1 MNDPMGRVVIA
12 DDHHVVRQGLR
23 ALIEQFGDMSVVGE
37 ASDGLEAIELVKDLS
52 PDVIVMDLAMP
63 RLGGSQAT
71 ARIQEMD
78 VATRVLVLSM
88 YADLTLVQDALRH
101 GARGYLLKNCVQEEL
116 HLALQAAMQGQVYL
130 SPVISR
136 ELVEHFLA
144 MKPQEKDLSLAD
156 RLTAREREVL
166 QLVVEGHTNASISH
180 ILTIS
185 PRTVEKHRA
194 NLMEKLAVH
203 DLAGLISMAIRHDLV
218 ILPDYPT

>member
-63 RLGGSQAT
+63 RLGGCQAT

-88 YADLTLVQDALRH
+88 YADLSLVQDALRH
-101 GARGYLLKNCVQEEL
+101 GARGYLLKSCVQEEL

-166 QLVVEGHTNASISH
+166 QLVVEGHTNASISQ

-194 NLMEKLAVH
+194 SLMEKLAVH
-203 DLAGLISMAIRHDLV
+203 DLAGLIYMAIRHDLV
-218 ILPDYPT
+218 ILPA